1 MHCNCVDRR
10 LLAVAALAAAM
21 LVACG
26 REDIELSRP
35 HASSAGGDGAVA
47 RDDCSASVPGGLLA
61 ARPPLGWNGYNTFDC
76 SAELNEAKVKANIDA
91 LVESGMLAAGYQYVN
106 LDQCWQQ
113 PRSDAKTRV
122 FSAER
127 LPNGVE
133 ALARL
138 VHDRG
143 LLLGVFAPIGDCL
156 GAPGSIG
163 FEALDAQSYA
173 DWGVDYL
180 KYVACPAQLAEPSAV
195 VRMEQALR
203 NTGRPIVLSLAAPP
217 FAEWM
222 PRVAQLWRTG
232 GNAAPR
238 WESIVEAID
247 DTTPLA
253 AYARPGAFNDPDM
266 LEIGRQAL
274 SDGEER
280 VQLAVWSILS
290 APLLAG
296 NDLTAMS
303 EHTRAT
309 LTNADIIALDQDP
322 LGLQGAVI
330 RRAGDVDVLAKP
342 LAECGARGVV
352 LWNRGQSLAEVTLSW
367 SELWL
372 GAGPASVQDLW
383 AHVDLPAA
391 PDGITL
397 TIPPHDA
404 VALRVT
410 GVEPA
415 LPGGDVDLSEL
426 EWTYAVNGLGPIE
439 LDASNGEAQAVDGS
453 PMRLRG
459 AAYDK
464 GVGVHAPS
472 LIRYRL
478 GQKCSRFVA
487 DVGIDDETSGS
498 GSVEFELWA
507 DGVKLYGSGVVT
519 GRTPSK
525 RVDIDVA
532 GRRELRLF
540 VNTGGDDDYRY
551 DHADWAGA
559 RLLCDSPP

>member
-1 MHCNCVDRR
+1 VHTLHSNYRDR
-10 LLAVAALAAAM
+10 LLLAALAAT
-21 LVACG
+21 LVVACG
-26 REDIELSRP
+26 REDIELSP
-35 HASSAGGDGAVA
+35 PQGSEAGGNGAMVS
-47 RDDCSASVPGGLLA
+47 DDCSASVPGGLLA
-61 ARPPLGWNGYNTFDC
+61 PRPPLGWNGYNTFGC

-91 LVESGMLAAGYQYVN
+91 LVDSGMLAAGYQYVN

-113 PRSDAKTRV
+113 PRSETKTRV
-122 FSAER
+122 FDPER
-127 LPNGVE
+127 LPGGV
-133 ALARL
+133 AGLAQL

-156 GAPGSIG
+156 GEPGGDG
-163 FEALDAQSYA
+163 FEALDAQGYA

-180 KYVACPAQLAEPSAV
+180 KYVACPSQPTEQSAV
-195 VRMEQALR
+195 VRMERALR
-203 NTGRPIVLSLAAPP
+203 DTGRPIVLSVAGPP

-222 PRVAQLWRTG
+222 PRVAQLWRTS
-232 GNAAPR
+232 GNVAAR
-238 WESIVEAID
+238 WESIVESID
-247 DTTPLA
+247 STTPLA
-253 AYARPGAFNDPDM
+253 AYTRPGAFNDPDM

-274 SDGEER
+274 SEGEER
-280 VQLAVWSILS
+280 VQFAVWSILS

-296 NDLTAMS
+296 NDLTTMD
-303 EHTRAT
+303 EVTLAT

-322 LGLQGAVI
+322 LGLQGALV
-330 RRAGDVDVLAKP
+330 RRDGDVDVLAKP
-342 LAECGARGVV
+342 LAGCGARGVV
-352 LWNRGQSLAEVTLSW
+352 LWNRGQRVSKVTLSW
-367 SELWL
+367 PELWL
-372 GAGPASVQDLW
+372 GVGPASVQELW
-383 AHVDLPAA
+383 SHVDLPAD
-391 PDGITL
+391 PEGVTL
-397 TIPPHDA
+397 TIAPHDA
-404 VALRVT
+404 VALRIT

-415 LPGGDVDLSEL
+415 LPRGDVNLSEL
-426 EWTYAVNGLGPIE
+426 GWTYAVNGSGPVE
-439 LDASNGEAQAVDGS
+439 LDTSNGEDQAADGG

-498 GSVEFELWA
+498 GSAEFEIWA
-507 DGVKLYGSGVVT
+507 DGLKLYGSGVVT

-525 RVDIDVA
+525 RVDIDVS

-540 VNTGGDDDYRY
+540 VSTGGDDYRY

-559 RLLCDSPP
+559 RLLCDTSP